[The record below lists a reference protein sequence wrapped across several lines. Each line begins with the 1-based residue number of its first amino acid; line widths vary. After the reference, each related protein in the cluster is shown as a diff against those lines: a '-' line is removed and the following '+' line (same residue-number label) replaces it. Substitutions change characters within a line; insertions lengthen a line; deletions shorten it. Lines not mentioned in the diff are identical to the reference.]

1 MCYTIP
7 MNTSMFDD
15 GPVVQSARIIYTASA
30 FAKAN
35 TIHLQEI
42 GELKAIKPHASYQEN
57 LDSYLF
63 FLVLEG
69 SGKVHFEKKD
79 FFLTKGDCAFLD
91 CRQPYFHQ
99 TDADDLWRLKWAHF
113 YGSNMNGIYDKY
125 LQRGG
130 LPCFTSQRPWE
141 YQSLLDKLHAIA
153 ASDLYIRDMK
163 IYEKLTALL
172 CLLMEESWNPSA
184 RSPRTRANSRCEI
197 QSVKDYIDQH
207 YTEKISLDGLAQIF
221 YINKFHLTR
230 VFKMNYGISINSYIQ
245 QLRITQAKRL
255 LRFSDLPVQAVALE
269 CGIDD
274 ANYFS
279 RMFKKIEDVSPGEFR
294 RMWKKE

>member
-1 MCYTIP
+1 MKAAL
-7 MNTSMFDD
+7 FDD
-15 GPVVQSARIIYTASA
+15 GPVVRSDRIIYTASA

-42 GELKAIKPHASYQEN
+42 GELKALRPHTSYREN

-69 SGKVHFEKKD
+69 SGRVDLEKKEY
-79 FFLTKGDCAFLD
+79 LLSAGDCAFLD
-91 CRQPYFHQ
+91 CRSPYDHR
-99 TDADDLWRLKWAHF
+99 TDADDLWRLKWVHF
-113 YGSNMNGIYDKY
+113 YGSNMNGIYNKY
-125 LQRGG
+125 RQRGG
-130 LPCFTSQRPWE
+130 LPCFTSQHPQK
-141 YQSLLDKLHAIA
+141 YGQLLDELHDIA
-153 ASDLYIRDMK
+153 ASDLYTRDMK

-172 CLLMEESWNPSA
+172 SLLMEESWDPSA
-184 RSPRTRANSRCEI
+184 HFPSGRAHSKCDI

-207 YTEKISLDGLAQIF
+207 YTEKISLDALAQIF

-230 VFKMNYGISINSYIQ
+230 VFKMVYGISINSYIQ
-245 QLRITQAKRL
+245 QLRITQAKHL
-255 LRFSDLPVQAVALE
+255 LRFSDLPVQAVAQK

-279 RMFKKIEDVSPGEFR
+279 RMFKKVEGVSPGGFR
-294 RMWKKE
+294 RMWKKDGY

>member
-1 MCYTIP
+1 MK
-7 MNTSMFDD
+7 TSLFDD
-15 GPVVQSARIIYTASA
+15 GPVVQSDRLIYTASA

-42 GELKAIKPHASYQEN
+42 GELKALKPHASYREN

-63 FLVLEG
+63 FLVLKG

-79 FFLTKGDCAFLD
+79 FFLTEGDCAFLD

-99 TDADDLWRLKWAHF
+99 TDADNLWQLKWAHF

-130 LPCFTSQRPWE
+130 MPCFRSQRPQE
-141 YQSLLDKLHAIA
+141 YQEILNELHAIA

-172 CLLMEESWNPSA
+172 CLLMEESWNSSA
-184 RSPRTRANSRCEI
+184 RSPQIHARSKCEI
-197 QSVKDYIDQH
+197 QSIKDYIDQH
-207 YTEKISLDGLAQIF
+207 YIEKISLDDLARIF

-255 LRFSDLPVQAVALE
+255 LRFSDMPVQAVAQA

-279 RMFKKIEDVSPGEFR
+279 RMFRKIENVSPGEFR
-294 RMWKKE
+294 RMWRKE

>member
-1 MCYTIP
+1 MK
-7 MNTSMFDD
+7 TSMFDD
-15 GPVVQSARIIYTASA
+15 SPVVQSNRIIYTASS

-35 TIHLQEI
+35 IIHLQEI
-42 GELKAIKPHASYQEN
+42 GELKALKPHTSYREN

-69 SGKVHFEKKD
+69 SGTVHSEEKD
-79 FFLTKGDCAFLD
+79 YVLTKGDCAFLD
-91 CRQPYFHQ
+91 CRRPYFHQ
-99 TDADDLWRLKWAHF
+99 TNAADLWRLRWVHF
-113 YGSNMNGIYDKY
+113 YGSNMNGIYNKY

-130 LPCFTSQRPWE
+130 LFCFSSQYPQKYKE
-141 YQSLLDKLHAIA
+141 LLEELHDIA
-153 ASDLYIRDMK
+153 ASDLYVRDMK

-172 CLLMEESWNPSA
+172 SLLMEESWNPTAHS
-184 RSPRTRANSRCEI
+184 RSGNSRSKCEI

-207 YTEKISLDGLAQIF
+207 YTEKISLDALAQIF
-221 YINKFHLTR
+221 YINKFYLTR

-245 QLRITQAKRL
+245 QLRITQAKHL
-255 LRFSDLPVQAVALE
+255 LRFSALSVQMIAQE

-279 RMFKKIEDVSPGEFR
+279 RMFKKIEGVPPGEFR
-294 RMWKKE
+294 RMWKRG

>member
-1 MCYTIP
+1 

-15 GPVVQSARIIYTASA
+15 GLVVQSDRIIYTASA

-42 GELKAIKPHASYQEN
+42 GRLKALKPHISYREN

-69 SGKVHFEKKD
+69 SGTVNLEKKD
-79 FFLTKGDCAFLD
+79 YHLSAGDCAFLD
-91 CRQPYFHQ
+91 CRRPYFHL
-99 TDADDLWRLKWAHF
+99 TDTDDLWRLKWVHF
-113 YGSNMNGIYDKY
+113 YGSNMNGIYNKY

-130 LPCFTSQRPWE
+130 LPCFTSQYPQK
-141 YQSLLDKLHAIA
+141 YQELLDGLYDIA

-172 CLLMEESWNPSA
+172 SLLMEESWDPSA
-184 RSPRTRANSRCEI
+184 HSPSGHTRSKCDI
-197 QSVKDYIDQH
+197 QAVKDHIDKH
-207 YTEKISLDGLAQIF
+207 YTEKITLDTLAQTF

-230 VFKMNYGISINSYIQ
+230 VFKMAYGLSINSYIQ
-245 QLRITQAKRL
+245 QLRITQAKHL
-255 LRFSDLPVQAVALE
+255 LRFSPLPIQTIAQR

-279 RMFKKIEDVSPGEFR
+279 RMFKKIENVSPGEFR
-294 RMWKKE
+294 KMWKKDRD